1 MAEYP
6 AEIFGAKKYE
16 KRYGI
21 DQYPYI
27 IYCYDVFGG
36 TFSVRVETLYVVAR
50 FDYGRFHSS
59 VNRSL
64 NEFEGF
70 EKIASVLIKLVI
82 DGMINWKESGNE
94 TYQDT

>member
-6 AEIFGAKKYE
+6 EEIFGAKKYE

-21 DQYPYI
+21 DEDPYI

-50 FDYGRFHSS
+50 FDYGRLHSS

-64 NEFEGF
+64 DEFEGF
-70 EKIASVLIKLVI
+70 EKIASMLIKLVL
-82 DGMINWKESGNE
+82 DEVTNDKP
-94 TYQDT
+94 